1 MDKEK
6 ILKYGW
12 IEFLKTPFSAF
23 FFAISLL
30 CILLMYIL
38 YYDKEQLEL
47 SSKELQNDIKICN
60 ENRVKDKEIYI
71 KLIEKIK
78 LHNEL
83 KKAE

>member
-38 YYDKEQLEL
+38 YSDKEQLEL
-47 SSKELQNDIKICN
+47 SSKELQNDIQICN

>member
-30 CILLMYIL
+30 CVLLMYIL
-38 YYDKEQLEL
+38 YSDKKQIEL
-47 SSKELQNDIKICN
+47 SAKELQNEIKICN
-60 ENRVKDKEIYI
+60 DNRVKDKEIYI

-78 LHNEL
+78 LNNEL

>member
-12 IEFLKTPFSAF
+12 VEFLKTPFSAF